1 ASSDIEVVGEAIDG
15 KEAVDLAEKQQPD
28 VVLMD
33 TQLPVVSGVEATELI
48 RRRARNTR
56 VLLLT
61 LGADDELILN
71 MLRAGAA
78 GCLLKD
84 ADTAELMLAIRT
96 PHRGG
101 SYLSPAIAERMVHN
115 YVRYASAP
123 NPQPHRE

>member
-1 ASSDIEVVGEAIDG
+1 MSRVKLLIASRHALIRQALRTVLSATTDLEVVGEAADG
-15 KEAVDLAEKQQPD
+15 REAVDMSEQLRPD

-33 TQLPVVSGVEATELI
+33 TQLPVVSGVEATGLI
-48 RRRARNTR
+48 RKRSANSR

-84 ADTAELMLAIRT
+84 ADV
-96 PHRGG
+96 P
-101 SYLSPAIAERMVHN
+101 
-115 YVRYASAP
+115 
-123 NPQPHRE
+123 